1 MGGGG
6 GGGGGGGR
14 ITRIT
19 AVRRRHLIQF
29 VQVSEREISSA
40 RVTGFSAGADIHI
53 DLIGT
58 RRTIAD
64 ITSRDGA
71 WLLGICGC
79 GARWGYAE
87 VGRDGDIR
95 RWGEMG

>member
-1 MGGGG
+1 M
-6 GGGGGGGR
+6 
-14 ITRIT
+14 
-19 AVRRRHLIQF
+19 
-29 VQVSEREISSA
+29 
-40 RVTGFSAGADIHI
+40 TGFSAGADIHI

-71 WLLGICGC
+71 WLLGICGG

-87 VGRDGDIR
+87 MGRDGVMLRWGDIGIYCGGARWGHAEVGRYGDMR
-95 RWGEMG
+95 RWVR